1 MAYNYPNYYGY
12 PAQQFQQQYGQPQ
25 TNFNPISSQLPQ
37 AGTQMSVPNQD
48 ERIWVQGEGAAQAYL
63 VAPNAFVRLWD
74 SQSPVFYEKRA
85 DQSGRPYMETYEYK
99 RKDMQ
104 APSPAVSQQTPAI
117 DYEAKIKALEARIE
131 ALEGGK
137 KNDAEQ

>member
-12 PAQQFQQQYGQPQ
+12 PAQQMQSQQYQNPQ
-25 TNFNPISSQLPQ
+25 YQIPAFN
-37 AGTQMSVPNQD
+37 QMSPSQASVTSQD

-63 VAPNAFVRLWD
+63 VAPNSFVRLWD

-99 RKDMQ
+99 RKDLQTPSQSVPQ
-104 APSPAVSQQTPAI
+104 ATPAI
-117 DYEAKIKALEARIE
+117 DYGDKINALEARIE
-131 ALEGGK
+131 ALEGGRK
-137 KNDAEQ
+137 DAEQ

>member
-12 PAQQFQQQYGQPQ
+12 PAQQMQQQYQAPQYQQP
-25 TNFNPISSQLPQ
+25 TYSQNLG
-37 AGTQMSVPNQD
+37 ATQMSLANQD

-63 VAPNAFVRLWD
+63 VAPNSFVRLWD

-99 RKDMQ
+99 RKD
-104 APSPAVSQQTPAI
+104 QQTPSREI
-117 DYEAKIKALEARIE
+117 PQSVPSVDYEEKIKALEARIE
-131 ALEGGK
+131 ALEGGTK
-137 KNDAEQ
+137 HDAE